1 VVGALTSP
9 EPSLSAAVIGP
20 DAPAT
25 EPDVAAAPKR
35 ARSVAT
41 WVVPLGYLLAAL
53 LLTARLW
60 VDPAGRVVVGNPH
73 DADLI
78 AWFMRYTATA
88 LRHGRL
94 PALVT
99 TGMNAP
105 IGINLMWNTAMFL
118 PGILLAPVT
127 GLAGPQVS
135 LTIMTTIGFAGSAS
149 ALFWVLR
156 RWDVSTPAAALA
168 GAVYGFSPALL
179 QTALSHYDLQLAIL
193 PPLIVSACARLAVGP
208 RVPACAPTW
217 APVRWLARVPAWA
230 RTGVWLGLLVA
241 GQIFVMEE
249 IALTTAMAAV
259 LIVLVLAVSRPR
271 TALRR
276 LAPTAAGLVV
286 AVAISLVLAG
296 HALWVQFHGPLA
308 LHGSSHPLDVFEN
321 DLTSF
326 VTPQGALLFHTAASA
341 AAAAHYH
348 GGLPEYLGYLGWPL
362 IGALAVAAVVS
373 WRRLAARANAVTLVL
388 LCLFSLGGAP
398 LIAGKYYRATDL
410 PWHWIEQVPVFAPI
424 LTDRISIVADGAAA
438 TLLAIGIDEARRRLA
453 AHWPARLAARW
464 PARWGEMAVLGVA
477 VLCCLPLLPRPL
489 PVETVVPLPTG
500 WSTVFARLHLAPDT
514 NVLILPYP
522 RPSETLALR
531 WVADSGEP
539 SAMTGGYF
547 VGPGIDGRA
556 RLGPQVLR
564 RVPEYLDYLWA
575 KGVPASSLYAGEAE
589 IAVGEWTSVRHHGW
603 VPPRGPVTLAEMASW
618 RPQVIVADA
627 KASSPL
633 GKFLIK
639 LLGPPS
645 LGVGDLIAW
654 RHPVLTGYQAPP
666 GSSLLLGTPRL
677 LLMQPTATAA
687 DPTTQPRTTT
697 DSPKPR

>member
-9 EPSLSAAVIGP
+9 EPTLSAAVIGP

-25 EPDVAAAPKR
+25 ESDVAAHPQR
-35 ARSVAT
+35 ARSVAA
-41 WVVPLGYLLAAL
+41 WVIPLGYLIAAV

-60 VDPAGRVVVGNPH
+60 VDPAGRIVLGNPH

-105 IGINLMWNTAMFL
+105 TGINLMWNTAMFL

-127 GLAGPQVS
+127 GLAGPQTS

-156 RWDVSTPAAALA
+156 RWDVSTPAAAVA

-179 QTALSHYDLQLAIL
+179 QTALSHYDLELAIL
-193 PPLIVSACARLAVGP
+193 PPLIVSACVRLAVGP
-208 RVPACAPTW
+208 RVPAYAPTW
-217 APVRWLARVPAWA
+217 APVRWLARVPAWV

-259 LIVLVLAVSRPR
+259 LVVLVLAVSRPR

-276 LAPTAAGLVV
+276 LAPTASGLVIAV
-286 AVAISLVLAG
+286 AVALALAG

-308 LHGSSHPLDVFEN
+308 LTGSSHPLDVFEN

-341 AAAAHYH
+341 AAAAGYH

-362 IGALAVAAVVS
+362 IGALAVAAVVA
-373 WRRLAARANAVTLVL
+373 WRRLAARAAAVTLVL
-388 LCLFSLGGAP
+388 LCLFSLGGNP
-398 LIAGKYYRATDL
+398 LIAGKYYRTVDL

-438 TLLAIGIDEARRRLA
+438 TLLAVGIDEGRKLLA
-453 AHWPARLAARW
+453 AHWPAHWPTRL
-464 PARWGEMAVLGVA
+464 GEMAVLGVA
-477 VLCCLPLLPRPL
+477 VICCLPLLPRPL
-489 PVETVVPLPTG
+489 PDTSVVPLPKG
-500 WSTVFARLHLAPDT
+500 WLTVFDRLHLAPGS
-514 NVLILPYP
+514 NVLVLPFP

-556 RLGPQVLR
+556 RLGPQVTR

-575 KGVPASSLYAGEAE
+575 RGVPASSLYAGEAD
-589 IAVGEWTSVRHHGW
+589 IAIGEWTSLRAKGW
-603 VPPRGPVTLAEMASW
+603 YPPRGSVALAEMASW
-618 RPQVIVADA
+618 RAQVVVADA
-627 KASSPL
+627 KVSSPL
-633 GKFLIK
+633 GKFLTT

-645 LGVGDLIAW
+645 LRVDDVIAW
-654 RHPVLTGYQAPP
+654 RNPVFTGYQAPP
-666 GSSLLLGTPRL
+666 GQASAPSHKPARAASRAAR
-677 LLMQPTATAA
+677 PHHSAPHRTATHHH
-687 DPTTQPRTTT
+687 R
-697 DSPKPR
+697 

>member
-9 EPSLSAAVIGP
+9 EPTLSAAVIGP

-25 EPDVAAAPKR
+25 ESDVAEAPER
-35 ARSVAT
+35 ARSVAA
-41 WVVPLGYLLAAL
+41 WAVPLGYLLAAL

-60 VDPAGRVVVGNPH
+60 VDPAGRIVLGNPH

-127 GLAGPQVS
+127 GLAGPQAS
-135 LTIMTTIGFAGSAS
+135 LTIMTTVGFAGSAC

-179 QTALSHYDLQLAIL
+179 QTALSHYDLELAIL

-208 RVPACAPTW
+208 RVPAYAPTW
-217 APVRWLARVPAWA
+217 APVRWLVRVPAWL

-249 IALTTAMAAV
+249 IALTTAMTAV
-259 LIVLVLAVSRPR
+259 LVVLVLAVSRPR
-271 TALRR
+271 IALRR
-276 LAPTAAGLVV
+276 LAPTAAGGVV
-286 AVAISLVLAG
+286 AVAIALALAG

-326 VTPQGALLFHTAASA
+326 VTPQGALFFHTAASA

-362 IGALAVAAVVS
+362 IGALAVAAVIS
-373 WRRLAARANAVTLVL
+373 WRRLAARAAAVTLVL
-388 LCLFSLGGAP
+388 LCLFSLGGTP
-398 LIAGKYYRATDL
+398 LIAGTYYRTINL

-438 TLLAIGIDEARRRLA
+438 TLLAVGIDEARRLLA
-453 AHWPARLAARW
+453 AHWPGRLTERW
-464 PARWGEMAVLGVA
+464 PARMGEMTVLGVA
-477 VLCCLPLLPRPL
+477 ILCCLPLLPRPL
-489 PVETVVPLPTG
+489 PVESVVPLPRG
-500 WSTVFARLHLAPDT
+500 WSTVFERLHLAPDT
-514 NVLILPYP
+514 NVLILPFQ

-539 SAMTGGYF
+539 SAMIGGYF

-556 RLGPQVLR
+556 RLGPQVAR

-575 KGVPASSLYAGEAE
+575 RGVPASSPYAAEAD
-589 IAVGEWTSVRHHGW
+589 IALGEWATVRQEGW
-603 VPPRGPVTLAEMASW
+603 VPPRASVALAEMASW
-618 RPQVIVADA
+618 RPQVVVADA
-627 KASSPL
+627 KVSSPL
-633 GKFLIK
+633 GEFLTK

-645 LGVGDLIAW
+645 LRVDGLIAW
-654 RHPVLTGYQAPP
+654 RNPIFTGYQAPP
-666 GSSLLLGTPRL
+666 GHRPAPRHRAAHAASH
-677 LLMQPTATAA
+677 PARRHHSRPHHTA
-687 DPTTQPRTTT
+687 PHHHR
-697 DSPKPR
+697 